1 MTTTCRLRC
10 NCMGGQKRV
19 FPLVLAGVILL
30 LLILQV
36 LNDQWLESAQLL
48 EVINVL
54 FIVMVIS
61 IFGYA
66 VYMLW
71 DKFKK

>member
-1 MTTTCRLRC
+1 
-10 NCMGGQKRV
+10 MGGQKRV
-19 FPLVLAGVILL
+19 FPLVLAGVILV

-36 LNDQWLESAQLL
+36 LNDQWLENAQLL
-48 EVINVL
+48 EVINIL

>member
-1 MTTTCRLRC
+1 
-10 NCMGGQKRV
+10 MGEQKRV

>member
-1 MTTTCRLRC
+1 
-10 NCMGGQKRV
+10 MGGQKRV

-61 IFGYA
+61 IFGYG

>member
-1 MTTTCRLRC
+1 
-10 NCMGGQKRV
+10 MGGQKRV

>member
-1 MTTTCRLRC
+1 MD
-10 NCMGGQKRV
+10 GQKRV
-19 FPLVLAGVILL
+19 FPLVLAGVILV

-36 LNDQWLESAQLL
+36 LNDQWLENAQLL
-48 EVINVL
+48 DVINIL

>member
-1 MTTTCRLRC
+1 
-10 NCMGGQKRV
+10 MGGQKKDI
-19 FPLVLAGVILL
+19 PLMVAGVILL